1 MTENQFKKLKYKF
14 DKKNWII
21 DWKLVEQ
28 VVIKI
33 KNENGCIKII
43 IMMIYEFEYYNWFV
57 GNVKIN
63 LKES

>member
-21 DWKLVEQ
+21 DRKLVEQ